1 MPSRR
6 DHRQATS
13 LFCATC
19 GVSAATGMNVSEQWV
34 SVRCTACGEAWG
46 FPERRA
52 FPRSRDRLMQFP
64 LPHDDGAETPLEHA
78 PTDALVVWTDTAG
91 VILEA
96 TAGVAALLGFSH
108 HGLLGRGM
116 DVFVTANRAHV
127 LRAVEQAGRGHDDTI
142 DVELHPRG
150 RRNVR
155 VQIDLQFV
163 TQLDWGSVVRWVLHP
178 AEAPRKG

>member
-1 MPSRR
+1 MPPRARR
-6 DHRQATS
+6 RATS
-13 LFCATC
+13 LFCAQC
-19 GVSAATGMNVSEQWV
+19 GLAAATAMNVSEQWV

-52 FPRSRDRLMQFP
+52 FQRTERAMRFP
-64 LPHDDGAETPLEHA
+64 LPDHGSQESPSAHG
-78 PTDALVVWTDTAG
+78 PTDALVVWTDTGG

-96 TAGVAALLGFSH
+96 TAGTAALLGVSR

-127 LRAVEQAGRGHDDTI
+127 LRAVERAGRGHDDTL

-150 RRNVR
+150 RRSVR
-155 VQIDLQFV
+155 VRMHLQFV
-163 TQLDWGSVVRWVLHP
+163 TQLEWGSVVRWVLRP
-178 AEAPRKG
+178 CDPTWD